1 MAETYCGKSCGDCS
15 HKEELNCPG
24 CRTGPGR
31 LLGGECELARCVRE
45 KGHETCYTC
54 TARDY
59 CGTFQSRARMPDSR
73 KKKQEAQR
81 YLEQARAARAPV
93 LGKWLWLLFWLIVP
107 NTISG
112 LLNQEFVT
120 NALPW
125 LRIPGSLLNTGCLL
139 AYGLILLQLGSLEDG
154 YRTAGI
160 CSLTAAAINLL
171 IPFFTGS
178 GETPPWTL
186 ILTLPAAA
194 VALYGEY
201 REFMAHSAVLVGVDN
216 ELSAKWEQ
224 LWKWYIGVFAALFGG
239 LLVTFLIPILGLLV
253 VMGSAI
259 GMIVMSILKLVYLYR
274 TAKLFR
280 EYPTPV
286 YQNAL

>member
-1 MAETYCGKSCGDCS
+1 MAETYCGKSCGECPQ
-15 HKEELNCPG
+15 KEELDCPG

-31 LLGGECELARCVRE
+31 EFGGDCELARCVRE
-45 KGHETCYTC
+45 KGHETCGTC
-54 TARDY
+54 LNQSR
-59 CGTFQSRARMPDSR
+59 CGTWQGRNHMTDSR
-73 KKKQEAQR
+73 RRKQEAQ
-81 YLEQARAARAPV
+81 EARDRLLAQRAPV

-139 AYGLILLQLGSLEDG
+139 AYGLILMQLGSLEEG

-160 CSLTAAAINLL
+160 CSLTAAAVNLL

-194 VALYGEY
+194 IGLYGEY
-201 REFMAHSAVLVGVDN
+201 REFMAHSAVLTGVDSSLAEN
-216 ELSAKWEQ
+216 WEK

-239 LLVTFLIPILGLLV
+239 LLVTFMIPILGLLV
-253 VMGSAI
+253 VLGSAI
-259 GMIVMSILKLVYLYR
+259 GMIVVSILKLVYLYR

-280 EYPTPV
+280 EYPAPV
-286 YQNAL
+286 